1 MIKPK
6 KDFSEILE
14 ENENTAVNDTGSN
27 TKNSIKIDFNSRINQ
42 QIFSAGMNCSK
53 ENITSTK
60 DSSKPSKSDSKTSK
74 SLLTFQNTVAGSKFN
89 SKLRIDLKSNNFDSK
104 FKVEEFLVIYYVSIV
119 IRLSKLSDGH
129 KAITEYN
136 KKNGLSKVA
145 LAHIYKILGV
155 LTMLSEEKDYYK
167 AQGYF
172 EKSVNYFK
180 IIKPHKGYAIS
191 KLALV
196 RCE

>member
-1 MIKPK
+1 M
-6 KDFSEILE
+6 E
-14 ENENTAVNDTGSN
+14 EDENTAINDSRSN
-27 TKNSIKIDFNSRINQ
+27 SKNSIQIDFNSRINQ
-42 QIFSAGMNCSK
+42 QIFSAEMNYSK

-60 DSSKPSKSDSKTSK
+60 DSSKPPKSRSKASKSPM
-74 SLLTFQNTVAGSKFN
+74 TFQNTIAGSKFN
-89 SKLRIDLKSNNFDSK
+89 SRLGIDLKSNSVDDK
-104 FKVEEFLVIYYVSIV
+104 FMVEEFLVIYYVSIV

-136 KKNGLSKVA
+136 KKKGLSKIA

-167 AQGYF
+167 AKGYF
-172 EKSVNYFK
+172 ERSVYYFNK
-180 IIKPHKGYAIS
+180 IKARKGYAIS